1 MFTRTHEPVGS
12 KALQESIDSSSATI
26 RNDMAK
32 LEKMGYLE
40 KNHTSSGR
48 VPSNK
53 GYEFYINNLL
63 DDKNLSIDE
72 IKYINSKLK
81 DNIFDFRL
89 KWGIIDVISNDE
101 ILELF
106 GRHTAGKQD
115 LDSTGRISQ
124 LKKDARKEYQVKA
137 QDKEVAALNKI
148 TYGNELVAA
157 LYKFA
162 DSYVNER

>member
-1 MFTRTHEPVGS
+1 MIV
-12 KALQESIDSSSATI
+12 
-26 RNDMAK
+26 
-32 LEKMGYLE
+32 
-40 KNHTSSGR
+40 
-48 VPSNK
+48 
-53 GYEFYINNLL
+53 
-63 DDKNLSIDE
+63 
-72 IKYINSKLK
+72 K

-115 LDSTGRISQ
+115 LDGTGRISQ

-162 DSYVNER
+162 DSYVN